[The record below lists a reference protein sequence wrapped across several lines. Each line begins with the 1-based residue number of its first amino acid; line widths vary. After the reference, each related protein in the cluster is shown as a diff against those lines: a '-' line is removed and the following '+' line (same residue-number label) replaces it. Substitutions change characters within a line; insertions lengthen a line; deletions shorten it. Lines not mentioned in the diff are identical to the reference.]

1 MSPWMKRADPGEF
14 LFIFVWAIR
23 LTSCFVH
30 SGYGTVRFATE
41 EEATRAIV
49 TLNGA
54 EFDGR
59 IITVRMDK
67 YQQ

>member
-14 LFIFVWAIR
+14 LFIFVSAIR
-23 LTSCFVH
+23 LTSCFVY
-30 SGYGTVRFATE
+30 SGYGTVRFVTE